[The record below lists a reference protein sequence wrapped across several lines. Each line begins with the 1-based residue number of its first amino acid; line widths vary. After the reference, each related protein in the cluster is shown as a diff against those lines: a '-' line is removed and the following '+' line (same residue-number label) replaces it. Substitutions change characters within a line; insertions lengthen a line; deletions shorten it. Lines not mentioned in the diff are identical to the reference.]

1 MKIIDARTGQKVRLG
16 IPVVII
22 SPVYEVMHVDDLFA
36 DPPVSPKPTGEI
48 EDESYVLLYKG
59 SPGLFSIPVTLR
71 KLATGEIWA
80 DALTIRYTHPGF
92 MFQRVAFVET

>member
-16 IPVVII
+16 IPVQI
-22 SPVYEVMHVDDLFA
+22 
-36 DPPVSPKPTGEI
+36 VSESFYGATGEPTGEI

-59 SPGLFSIPVTLR
+59 TPGLFSIPVTLR
-71 KLATGEIWA
+71 HLATGEIWA
-80 DALTIRYTHPGF
+80 TELAIRYTHPGF